1 MIGIFRQNHDDEAH
15 YTPSVDVAPG
25 EIIQLDDGRAAINNS
40 LNTIA
45 AGTTGVFRTSGII
58 EVEAPSALTLAAGA
72 AVHIASGAIA
82 STGGFALGK
91 LRRGAKVNGQTT
103 IFVALNK

>member
-15 YTPSVDVAPG
+15 YTPSADVAPG
-25 EIIQLDDGRAAINNS
+25 EIIQIDGRAAINNS

-45 AGTTGVFRTSGII
+45 AGTTGVFRTAGII
-58 EVEAPSALTLAAGA
+58 QVEAPSALTLAAGA
-72 AVHIASGAIA
+72 AVHVASDAIAASG
-82 STGGFALGK
+82 GFKLGS
-91 LRRGAKVNGQTT
+91 LRRGAKIEGQTT